1 MAQIIKL
8 FDYISRYELDAYRY
22 PSQFIRLKK
31 QQWEKVFQAW
41 ENNMFH
47 TVMKVSETPDN
58 QREEEDEKSTFI
70 KKFKKRF
77 SKVEQEQQMIK
88 PLVNDSAL
96 DDDELQFQFT
106 TIPKTH
112 EDLKHLFLDY
122 IFRFQ
127 IRWASSTIREKSSV
141 DHAIYRDQLLPYF
154 VKRLPDHYLL
164 LYRPVFKLKNAPVEL
179 DIILIGTTEIYCL
192 TIVEQLPET
201 VFIGS
206 KEKFWTARR
215 GEAERKLLNPV
226 LSLNRT
232 GTVVKKLIRSQ
243 DIDISVKKLIISRN
257 GYVDYPFAP
266 HDITILDKRNYEEWF
281 QRLRTSSAPL
291 KHTQLKAAQVL
302 LSHCLTNSF
311 NRSEWNETT

>member
-1 MAQIIKL
+1 
-8 FDYISRYELDAYRY
+8 
-22 PSQFIRLKK
+22 
-31 QQWEKVFQAW
+31 
-41 ENNMFH
+41 
-47 TVMKVSETPDN
+47 
-58 QREEEDEKSTFI
+58 
-70 KKFKKRF
+70 
-77 SKVEQEQQMIK
+77 MIK

-106 TIPKTH
+106 TIPKTLD
-112 EDLKHLFLDY
+112 DLKHLFLDY

-215 GEAERKLLNPV
+215 GTQNA
-226 LSLNRT
+226 
-232 GTVVKKLIRSQ
+232 
-243 DIDISVKKLIISRN
+243 
-257 GYVDYPFAP
+257 
-266 HDITILDKRNYEEWF
+266 NY
-281 QRLRTSSAPL
+281 
-291 KHTQLKAAQVL
+291 
-302 LSHCLTNSF
+302 
-311 NRSEWNETT
+311 